1 MIMEDTS
8 LRQYIELY
16 RSQRETLDAF
26 SPEAVRRLRPGAL
39 AALEALG
46 RFPRKGDEGY
56 ERTSIE
62 DIFAPDF
69 GVNLQRVCFE
79 ADLADTFRCDVPKVS
94 TLLAVI
100 LNDIYRP
107 TANLE
112 TQLPEGVTLCTFTE
126 AARRCPDVLHRCL
139 GSVADVDS
147 DAATALNTLLL
158 QDGVLLHVDR
168 GVKLDKPLQLVSIF
182 NAPLPMLAIRRLL
195 IVMEA
200 DSEARV
206 LLCDHSRDKGFQ
218 YVSSQVVE
226 AVVGEDAVLDVYE
239 IDESDAGTSRVSR
252 FYARQQHRSRLTV
265 NGTTLSGGV
274 VRNDYVIDVDGDRCD
289 TRLAG
294 MVTGI
299 GSHKSDN
306 STLVRHHGSHCHS
319 EQLFKYV
326 LSDYAAGAFEG
337 LIEVDEGAVGTE
349 AYQSNRNL
357 LASAGARMHTRPQL
371 LIYCDDVKCSHGAT
385 TGQLDERALFY
396 MRSRGI
402 PEGEARLMLM
412 QAFMADVIDT
422 ISLEGLRD
430 RLRHLVERRLCGSDA
445 ICGDCG
451 LRK

>member
-1 MIMEDTS
+1 MKDTS

-16 RSQRETLDAF
+16 RSQREILDAA
-26 SPEAVRRLRPGAL
+26 SPEAVRRLRPRAL
-39 AALEALG
+39 SALEALG
-46 RFPRKGDEGY
+46 RLPRKGDEGY
-56 ERTSIE
+56 VRTSLE
-62 DIFAPDF
+62 DMFAPDF
-69 GVNLQRVCFE
+69 GVNLQRICFE
-79 ADLADTFRCDVPKVS
+79 ADLAETFRCDVPKVS
-94 TLLAVI
+94 TLLGVI

-107 TANLE
+107 TATLQA
-112 TQLPEGVTLCTFTE
+112 QLPEGVTLCTFAE
-126 AARRCPDVLHRCL
+126 AAVRCPEVLRDYL
-139 GSVADVDS
+139 GSVADMAG

-158 QDGVLLHVDR
+158 QDGLLLHVSE
-168 GVKLDKPLQLVSIF
+168 GVKLDRPIQLVSLF

-195 IVMEA
+195 VVMEP
-200 DSEARV
+200 DSEARL
-206 LLCDHSRDKGFQ
+206 LLCDHSRDTGHN
-218 YVSSQVVE
+218 YLGSQVIE
-226 AVVGEDAVLDVYE
+226 AVVGRNAGLDIYE
-239 IDESDAGTSRVSR
+239 IEEANPLTSRVSR
-252 FYARQQHRSRLTV
+252 LYARQLDGSRLTV

-274 VRNDYVIDVDGDRCD
+274 TRNDYVIDVDGDRCD

-299 GSHKSDN
+299 GAQSSDN
-306 STLVRHHGSHCHS
+306 ATVVRHHGSHCHS

-326 LSDYAAGAFEG
+326 LSDEAAGAFEG
-337 LIEVDEGAVGTE
+337 LIVVDEGAVKTE
-349 AYQSNRNL
+349 AFQTNRNL
-357 LASAGARMHTRPQL
+357 LASSGARMHTRPQL

-422 ISLEGLRD
+422 ITLDGLRD

-451 LRK
+451 LKKQ